1 MKLRSLSRGFFA
13 VVMVALAVNF
23 AFLLAIG
30 DAFHSSRDAVERRA
44 SALALVDGLRHETE
58 ILGRLVRAY
67 TATADSRYLMVYYDI
82 LAVRAGDKP
91 PPAGPDAALAWEHV
105 IAGLSPYRAAE
116 GVAAESLPAR
126 VRRMDFGSEEQ
137 RAVQAVLA
145 ATEALHKTEQIA
157 FAATQGLYDTETG
170 SFVSDRAPA
179 PEFARK
185 LVHSP
190 GYEDAKAHLAD
201 AVGTLSRLTDQRT
214 AQEVQVAS
222 DRLRDF
228 VAAAKVVDLL
238 MALLVAAALL
248 LVQRRVLQ
256 PIDQL
261 ASVAQRFAG
270 GDYAARSGL
279 GGERMEEVG
288 ALGRTLDRMAKS
300 IEDDI
305 ATRDRSQREVEE
317 ARALAEA
324 ATQAKSMFL
333 ANMSHEI
340 RTPMNAIIGMTHLAL
355 GTELSAQQRDY
366 LQKVH
371 RAATMLLGIL
381 NDILDFSKI
390 EAGKLT
396 LESLPCRVEELV
408 DNALM
413 LLRERAQDKDI
424 ELLCDYV
431 DADLLGSAGVFWGDP
446 LRLGQVL
453 TNLLSN
459 AVKFTEHGHV
469 KLRVE
474 LLDRS
479 QSAQGEE
486 LATLRFGVID
496 TGVGMTAEQRD
507 RLFREFTQADGSTTR
522 RYGGTGLGLTI
533 ARRLTELMHGHIE
546 VESLPGQGS
555 RFHVTLPVRLALPLA
570 QATSSSP
577 TETLD
582 GPHRT
587 QLATFA
593 HQRVL
598 VVDDHTET
606 RTSLLNQLKALGVG
620 RGEGGLIEAVA
631 TGQAALARV
640 TQSAGVGQ
648 PFDLVLLDWVLP
660 DLDGGEVLHRLQ
672 DSAGPP
678 PRVMVISA
686 YGWDNLRSSALNA
699 GASGFLPKPIVP
711 ETLRRALQPGQAPA
725 PDALRPLA
733 APSQPLR
740 GLRTL
745 LVEDN
750 PVNRQLASELLGQA
764 GAEVTPAEHGRE
776 ALTLLERLGANAFDV
791 VLMDLQ
797 MPVLDGYETTRAMR
811 EHPQWQ
817 ALPVLAMTAHAMVEE
832 RERCLALGMRGHIA
846 KPIDPAGLIE
856 TLRAY
861 LPERPVSSA
870 AQPAPAA
877 LPRPQPTPPTPTST
891 QDTLETRVSPWHAID
906 LATAARW
913 CAGVPMARR
922 SLAQFV
928 THYADSVGP
937 TSRLRA
943 QLVAGRWGDLAREA
957 HTLKGLGRQLGMAAV
972 SDAAQTLETLLKAFT
987 GAANADHSDTT
998 HDAGPEEREARTTAL
1013 ESLLDTLT
1021 VVLAELSAHPPL
1033 PTQGATPP
1041 PALSTL
1047 TPPPGATPMAAHTD
1061 ATTALS
1067 VAPME
1072 PTRSGSLQDARD
1084 PRWSRLRA
1092 LLESSDSQALLL
1104 WHEARDE
1111 LSASL
1116 SPPAARALHDAIQN
1130 CDFERALTC
1139 LPAPAPLRAEAATEA
1154 TAP

>member
-1 MKLRSLSRGFFA
+1 MRLRTLSRGFFS

-23 AFLLAIG
+23 AFLAAIG
-30 DAFHSSRDAVERRA
+30 DAFQASREAAERRA
-44 SALALVDGLRHETE
+44 AALTLVDGLRHETE

-82 LAVRAGDKP
+82 LAVRAGEKP

-105 IAGLSPYRAAE
+105 IAGLSPYRPAE

-126 VRRMDFGSEEQ
+126 MRRMDFGSEEQ
-137 RAVQAVLA
+137 RAVQAVLD
-145 ATEALHKTEQIA
+145 ATETLHKTEQIA

-170 SFVSDRAPA
+170 SFASDRAPA

-190 GYEDAKAHLAD
+190 GYEDAKATLVN
-201 AVGTLSRLTDQRT
+201 AVGALNRLTDQRT
-214 AQEVQVAS
+214 AQEVQRAS

-228 VAAAKVVDLL
+228 VDAAKAVDLL
-238 MALLVAAALL
+238 MAALVASALL
-248 LVQRRVLQ
+248 LVQRRVLR

-261 ASVAQRFAG
+261 AGVAQRYAG

-279 GGERMEEVG
+279 GGERMEEIG
-288 ALGRTLDRMAKS
+288 ALALTLDRMAAS

-305 ATRDRSQREVEE
+305 AARDRSQREVEE

-366 LQKVH
+366 LHKVH

-396 LESLPCRVEELV
+396 LESLPCRVEDLV

-424 ELLCDYV
+424 ELLCDY
-431 DADLLGSAGVFWGDP
+431 AHPDLLSSAGVFWGDP

-459 AVKFTEHGHV
+459 AVKFTERGHV

-474 LLDRS
+474 LLDRGR
-479 QSAQGEE
+479 SADGEAR
-486 LATLRFGVID
+486 ATLRLSVID
-496 TGVGMTAEQRD
+496 TGVGMTPEQRE

-533 ARRLTELMHGHIE
+533 ARRLTELMHGRIE
-546 VESLPGQGS
+546 VESAPGQGS
-555 RFHVTLPVRLALPLA
+555 SFFVTLPVRLAPPLA
-570 QATSSSP
+570 PAN
-577 TETLD
+577 
-582 GPHRT
+582 
-587 QLATFA
+587 LADAA
-593 HQRVL
+593 HVARQRVL
-598 VVDDHTET
+598 VVDDHAET
-606 RTSLLNQLKALGVG
+606 RASLLNQLAALSVG
-620 RGEGGLIEAVA
+620 QGEGGQLEAVS
-631 TGQAALARV
+631 TGQTALERV
-640 TQSAGVGQ
+640 AQSSGVGQ

-660 DLDGGEVLHRLQ
+660 DLDGGEVLRRLH
-672 DSAGPP
+672 DTAGAGT
-678 PRVMVISA
+678 RVMVISA
-686 YGWDNLRSSALNA
+686 YGWDSLRSSALDA

-711 ETLRRALQPGQAPA
+711 ETLRRALQPGQ
-725 PDALRPLA
+725 DRPHDPHQA
-733 APSQPLR
+733 ATTPGQRLQ

-750 PVNRQLASELLGQA
+750 PVNRQLASELLSQA

-776 ALTLLERLGANAFDV
+776 ALTLLERLGADAFDV

-846 KPIDPAGLIE
+846 KPIDPVGLIE

-861 LPERPVSSA
+861 VPTQRHAPTAPLAPVPLPRLR
-870 AQPAPAA
+870 PAPTPVQEA
-877 LPRPQPTPPTPTST
+877 LEA
-891 QDTLETRVSPWHAID
+891 LVSPWNAID

-922 SLAQFV
+922 SLAEFV
-928 THYADSVGP
+928 THYADSIGP
-937 TSRLRA
+937 ASRLRA
-943 QLVAGRWGDLAREA
+943 QLSTGRWADLAREA

-972 SDAAQTLETLLKAFT
+972 SDAAQTLETLLKA
-987 GAANADHSDTT
+987 AAE
-998 HDAGPEEREARTTAL
+998 HDPGPEEREARAAAL
-1013 ESLLDTLT
+1013 ETLLDTLA
-1021 VVLAELSAHPPL
+1021 VVLAELNAHPPL
-1033 PTQGATPP
+1033 PTQGAATHS
-1041 PALSTL
+1041 AASTL
-1047 TPPPGATPMAAHTD
+1047 AAAAAPTGEIRAPAPRRD
-1061 ATTALS
+1061 ALT
-1067 VAPME
+1067 
-1072 PTRSGSLQDARD
+1072 
-1084 PRWSRLRA
+1084 PRWARLRA

-1104 WHEARDE
+1104 WHEARAE

-1116 SPPAARALHDAIQN
+1116 APPAARALHDAIQN

-1139 LPAPAPLRAEAATEA
+1139 LPAPAPPTADGHAAA
-1154 TAP
+1154 QGAAAAPAP

>member
-1 MKLRSLSRGFFA
+1 MRLRTLSRGFFA
-13 VVMVALAVNF
+13 IVMVALAVNF
-23 AFLLAIG
+23 AFLVAIG
-30 DAFHSSRDAVERRA
+30 GAFHASREAAERRA
-44 SALALVDGLRHETE
+44 AALALVDGLRHETE

-82 LAVRAGDKP
+82 LAVRAGEKP

-105 IAGLSPYRAAE
+105 IAGVRPYQAAE
-116 GVAAESLPAR
+116 GGVAESLPAR
-126 VRRMDFGSEEQ
+126 VRRLDFGHEEQ
-137 RAVQAVLA
+137 RAVQAVLE
-145 ATEALHKTEQIA
+145 ATETLHKTEQIA
-157 FAATQGLYDTETG
+157 FAATQGLYDTDTG
-170 SFVSDRAPA
+170 AFVSDRAPA

-185 LVHSP
+185 LVHGP
-190 GYEDAKAHLAD
+190 GYEDAKAQLAD
-201 AVGTLSRLTDQRT
+201 AVATLNRLTDQRT
-214 AQEVQVAS
+214 AQEVQTAS

-228 VAAAKVVDLL
+228 VDAAKAVDLL

-248 LVQRRVLQ
+248 LMQRRVLR

-261 ASVAQRFAG
+261 AGVAQRFAG

-279 GGERMEEVG
+279 GHERMEEVG
-288 ALGRTLDRMAKS
+288 ALGRTLDRMAES

-305 ATRDRSQREVEE
+305 AARDRSQREVEE

-424 ELLCDYV
+424 ELLCDY
-431 DADLLGSAGVFWGDP
+431 AQPELLGAAGAFWGDP
-446 LRLGQVL
+446 LRLGQIL

-459 AVKFTEHGHV
+459 AVKFTERGHV

-474 LLDRS
+474 LLERRLGP
-479 QSAQGEE
+479 QGEG
-486 LATLRFGVID
+486 LATLRFAVID
-496 TGVGMTAEQRD
+496 TGVGMTDAQRE

-533 ARRLTELMHGHIE
+533 ARRLAELMHGHID
-546 VESLPGQGS
+546 VDSAPGQGS
-555 RFHVTLPVRLALPLA
+555 TFFVTLPVRLAPALA
-570 QATSSSP
+570 LTDLSHVAQ
-577 TETLD
+577 
-582 GPHRT
+582 
-587 QLATFA
+587 
-593 HQRVL
+593 QRVL
-598 VVDDHTET
+598 VVDDHAET
-606 RTSLLNQLKALGVG
+606 RASLLSQLTALGVG
-620 RGEGGLIEAVA
+620 RGEGGLLEAVS
-631 TGQAALARV
+631 TGQAALERV
-640 TQSAGVGQ
+640 AQSAGVGQ

-660 DLDGGEVLHRLQ
+660 DLDGGEVLHRLH
-672 DSAGPP
+672 DTAGAGT
-678 PRVMVISA
+678 RVMVISA
-686 YGWDNLRSSALNA
+686 YGWDNLRSSALDA

-711 ETLRRALQPGQAPA
+711 ETLRRALQPDQEAGHDP
-725 PDALRPLA
+725 RRTGA
-733 APSQPLR
+733 ASSQPLR

-764 GAEVTPAEHGRE
+764 GAEVTQAEHGRE
-776 ALTLLERLGANAFDV
+776 ALTLLERQGVSAFDV

-817 ALPVLAMTAHAMVEE
+817 TLPVLAMTAHAMVEE

-856 TLRAY
+856 TLRSY
-861 LPERPVSSA
+861 VPA
-870 AQPAPAA
+870 AQRHPATPPLAPPP
-877 LPRPQPTPPTPTST
+877 LPRPRPLPTPV
-891 QDTLETRVSPWHAID
+891 QEALETLVSPWNAID

-928 THYADSVGP
+928 THYADSIGP
-937 TSRLRA
+937 ASRLRA
-943 QLVAGRWGDLAREA
+943 QLAAGRWTDLAREA

-972 SDAAQTLETLLKAFT
+972 SDAAQTLETLIKA
-987 GAANADHSDTT
+987 AAE
-998 HDAGPEEREARTTAL
+998 HDAGPEEREARAAAL
-1013 ESLLDTLT
+1013 ETLLDTLA
-1021 VVLAELSAHPPL
+1021 VVLAELNAHPPL
-1033 PTQGATPP
+1033 PAQGGPGAAA
-1041 PALSTL
+1041 PAAAA
-1047 TPPPGATPMAAHTD
+1047 PRPDARPGATAPASGRSAA
-1061 ATTALS
+1061 S
-1067 VAPME
+1067 P
-1072 PTRSGSLQDARD
+1072 S
-1084 PRWSRLRA
+1084 PRWAHLRA

-1104 WHEARDE
+1104 WHEARAE
-1111 LSASL
+1111 LSAGL
-1116 SPPAARALHDAIQN
+1116 PPAAARALHDAIQN
-1130 CDFERALTC
+1130 CDFERALSC
-1139 LPAPAPLRAEAATEA
+1139 LPAPATPSAPAPAGEGAAEA